1 MPTIYLIRHGQASIG
16 SDDYDRLSRI
26 GERQSAILGGHLK
39 QHVPSFDAMCVGTL
53 RRQQR
58 TAALVRSA
66 LGDGLPDLQVDDAFN
81 EYDHQALIEAYLPH
95 FIEHSPYAEE
105 IDADSFDAAALVRDA
120 RLTERAL
127 RHILRQWMANTPHEG
142 PATESWTE
150 YCRRVEAGL
159 DRAMATVGP
168 AARVAVF
175 TSGGV
180 IAAILRTVLGL
191 SNKRTMALGW
201 SVYNGSVTQLYYGRS
216 AAHTEALML
225 GFNSITHLEVTGDR
239 DLVTFR

>member
-16 SDDYDRLSRI
+16 SDDYDQLSPV
-26 GERQSAILGGHLK
+26 GERQSAILGGHLN
-39 QHVPSFDAMCVGTL
+39 QHVPAFDAMLVGSL
-53 RRQQR
+53 KRQRR
-58 TAALVRSA
+58 TADLVRGA
-66 LGDGLPDLQVDDAFN
+66 LGGNLPDLQTDDAFN

-95 FIEHSPYAEE
+95 FIEHSPYAEG
-105 IDADSFDAAALVRDA
+105 IDVETFDAAALVRDA

-127 RHILRQWMANTPHEG
+127 RHILRQWMANTPHDG
-142 PATESWTE
+142 PPTESWAE

-159 DRAMATVGP
+159 DRAMAAGGGTD
-168 AARVAVF
+168 RIAVF

-225 GFNSITHLEVTGDR
+225 GFNSITHLEITGDR